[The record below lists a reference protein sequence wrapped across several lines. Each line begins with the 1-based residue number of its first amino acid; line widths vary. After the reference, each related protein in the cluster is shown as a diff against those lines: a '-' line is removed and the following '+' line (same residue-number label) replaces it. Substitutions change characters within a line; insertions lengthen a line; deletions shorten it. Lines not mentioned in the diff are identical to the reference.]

1 MSPADVAGEGHDG
14 VVLRV
19 SGPTAAVWVDGEE
32 REARIVPQI
41 AGGPPVAGDR
51 VELRVREGD
60 EPAVVAI
67 RPRTTMLQRGDG
79 TERRPRVLFANAD
92 LLLVVAS
99 ATTPPLHPR
108 LIDRYLVAGEL
119 GNLGSAIIV
128 TKADLPHDE
137 ADLGAILDRY
147 RGVGYP
153 TLLGSAK
160 SHELL
165 EQTRALI
172 GGRMAAL
179 VGHSGVGKST
189 LTSGLTGVPR
199 ATGAVSAKKGTG
211 RHTTSDPR
219 LIPLPGGGAVVDTAG
234 VRTFHL
240 PRMDRADLEAGF
252 PEIAAAAPGCRFRGC
267 AHDGDAGC
275 AVAAVVSPERLE
287 SYRRMLHEL
296 P

>member
-1 MSPADVAGEGHDG
+1 MSPADAAGEGHDG

-32 REARIVPQI
+32 REARIVPQL

-51 VELRVREGD
+51 VELRVHEGD

-119 GNLGSAIIV
+119 GDLGLAIIV

-137 ADLGAILDRY
+137 AELGA
-147 RGVGYP
+147 
-153 TLLGSAK
+153 
-160 SHELL
+160 
-165 EQTRALI
+165 
-172 GGRMAAL
+172 
-179 VGHSGVGKST
+179 
-189 LTSGLTGVPR
+189 
-199 ATGAVSAKKGTG
+199 
-211 RHTTSDPR
+211 DPR
-219 LIPLPGGGAVVDTAG
+219 PLPRRWGT
-234 VRTFHL
+234 
-240 PRMDRADLEAGF
+240 PRCWAPRRA
-252 PEIAAAAPGCRFRGC
+252 PSCSRRRG
-267 AHDGDAGC
+267 
-275 AVAAVVSPERLE
+275 R
-287 SYRRMLHEL
+287 
-296 P
+296 